1 MENRLI
7 VVDTD
12 VIIDFFRD
20 ISPAANV
27 FAALISVEKA
37 AMTAISVFELYAG
50 IEGAKRLRQIETLA
64 QELIIF
70 PLNTLEAAIA
80 GRIYTQL
87 KSRGKLIGT
96 HDILIAA
103 ICLANDLPLYTKNIA
118 HFSLI
123 KDIRLLSPNEILSSE
138 TN

>member
-20 ISPAANV
+20 ISSAADV
-27 FAALISVEKA
+27 FSKLVSLEKA
-37 AMTAISVFELYAG
+37 AITVTSVFELYAG
-50 IEGAKRLRQIETLA
+50 VEGSKRLRQIETLV
-64 QELIIF
+64 QQITIL
-70 PLNTLEAAIA
+70 PLNTIEAAMA

-87 KSRGKLIGT
+87 KTRGKLIGT

-103 ICLANDLPLYTKNIA
+103 ICIANNLPLYTKNVA
-118 HFSLI
+118 HFSEI
-123 KDIRLLSPNEILSSE
+123 KDIRLLSPDQILSP
-138 TN
+138 

>member
-1 MENRLI
+1 

-20 ISPAANV
+20 KPPAANV
-27 FAALISVEKA
+27 FAELISLEKA

-50 IEGAKRLRQIETLA
+50 IEGAKRLTQIETLV
-64 QELIIF
+64 QELIIL
-70 PLNTLEAAIA
+70 PLNTIEAAIA

-87 KSRGKLIGT
+87 KSRGKLVGT

-103 ICLANDLPLYTKNIA
+103 ICVANELPLYTKNIA
-118 HFSLI
+118 HFSAI
-123 KDIRLLSPNEILSSE
+123 KEIRLLSPNAILSSE

>member
-20 ISPAANV
+20 ISPAADV
-27 FAALISVEKA
+27 FSKLLSLEKA
-37 AMTAISVFELYAG
+37 AITAISVFELYAG
-50 IEGAKRLRQIETLA
+50 VEGSKRLRQIEILVQQITIL
-64 QELIIF
+64 
-70 PLNTLEAAIA
+70 PLNTIEAAIA

-87 KSRGKLIGT
+87 KTNGKLVGT

-103 ICLANDLPLYTKNIA
+103 ICIANNLPLYTKNVA
-118 HFSLI
+118 HFSKI
-123 KDIRLLSPNEILSSE
+123 KDIRLLSPDQILSP
-138 TN
+138 

>member
-1 MENRLI
+1 LENRLI

>member
-1 MENRLI
+1 LGNRLI

-27 FAALISVEKA
+27 FAKLISVEKA

-50 IEGAKRLRQIETLA
+50 IEGAKRLRQIETLV
-64 QELIIF
+64 QELIIL
-70 PLNTLEAAIA
+70 PLNTLEAAMA

-87 KSRGKLIGT
+87 KSRGKLVGT

-103 ICLANDLPLYTKNIA
+103 ICVANDLPLYTKNIA
-118 HFSLI
+118 HFSEI
-123 KDIRLLSPNEILSSE
+123 KDIRLLSPSEILSSE
-138 TN
+138 II

>member
-20 ISPAANV
+20 KPPAANV
-27 FAALISVEKA
+27 FAELISLEKA

-50 IEGAKRLRQIETLA
+50 IEGAKRLTQIETLVR
-64 QELIIF
+64 ELIIL
-70 PLNTLEAAIA
+70 PLDTLEAAIA

-87 KSRGKLIGT
+87 KSRGKLVGT

-103 ICLANDLPLYTKNIA
+103 ICVANDLPLYTKNIA
-118 HFSLI
+118 HFSEI
-123 KDIRLLSPNEILSSE
+123 KEIRLLSPNAILSSE

>member
-20 ISPAANV
+20 KSPAADV
-27 FAALISVEKA
+27 FAELISLEKA

-50 IEGAKRLRQIETLA
+50 IEGAKRLRQIENLV
-64 QELIIF
+64 QELIIL

-80 GRIYTQL
+80 GRISTQL
-87 KSRGKLIGT
+87 KSRGKLVGT
-96 HDILIAA
+96 QDILIAA
-103 ICLANDLPLYTKNIA
+103 ICVANDLPLYTKNMA

-123 KDIRLLSPNEILSSE
+123 KDIRLLSPNEVLSHG

>member
-12 VIIDFFRD
+12 VIIDFFQG
-20 ISPAANV
+20 ISPAADV
-27 FAALISVEKA
+27 LSELIPLEKA

-50 IEGAKRLRQIETLA
+50 VEGAKRLKQIETLV
-64 QELIIF
+64 QEITVL
-70 PLNTLEAAIA
+70 PLNTVEAAIA

-87 KSRGKLIGT
+87 KSRGKLVGT

-103 ICLANDLPLYTKNIA
+103 ICVANDLPLYTKNVA
-118 HFSLI
+118 HFSEI
-123 KDIRLLSPNEILSSE
+123 KDIRLLSPNEILSSAK
-138 TN
+138 T

>member
-1 MENRLI
+1 MI

-20 ISPAANV
+20 ISPAVNV
-27 FAALISVEKA
+27 FAELISSGKA
-37 AMTAISVFELYAG
+37 ALTSISVFELYAG
-50 IEGAKRLRQIETLA
+50 IEGAKRLRQIEILVQKITVL
-64 QELIIF
+64 
-70 PLNTLEAAIA
+70 PLNVIEAAMG

-103 ICLANDLPLYTKNIA
+103 ICIANDLPLYSKNIS
-118 HFSLI
+118 HFSEI
-123 KDIRLLSPNEILSSE
+123 KDIRLLSPSEILP
-138 TN
+138 

>member
-1 MENRLI
+1 MENQLT

-20 ISPAANV
+20 IAPASEV
-27 FAALISVEKA
+27 FSGLISLEKA

-50 IEGAKRLRQIETLA
+50 IEGAKRLRQIEALV
-64 QELIIF
+64 QEITVL
-70 PLNTLEAAIA
+70 PLNAIEAAIG

-87 KSRGKLIGT
+87 RSKGKLVGT

-103 ICLANDLPLYTKNIA
+103 ICVANDLPLYTKNIA
-118 HFSLI
+118 HFSEI
-123 KDIRLLSPNEILSSE
+123 KDIRLLSPKEILSSE

>member
-1 MENRLI
+1 LENRLI

-20 ISPAANV
+20 ISPAADV
-27 FAALISVEKA
+27 FAKLISSGKA

-50 IEGAKRLRQIETLA
+50 IEGAKRLRQIEILV
-64 QELIIF
+64 QEIAVF
-70 PLNTLEAAIA
+70 PLNVIEAAMG

-103 ICLANDLPLYTKNIA
+103 ICIANDLPLYTKNIA
-118 HFSLI
+118 HFSEI
-123 KDIRLLSPNEILSSE
+123 KDIWLLSPSEILPSE
-138 TN
+138 IN

>member
-1 MENRLI
+1 MGNRLI

-27 FAALISVEKA
+27 FAELISLEKA

-50 IEGAKRLRQIETLA
+50 IEGAKRLRQIETLV
-64 QELIIF
+64 QELIIL

-87 KSRGKLIGT
+87 KSRGKLVGT
-96 HDILIAA
+96 HDMLIAA

-118 HFSLI
+118 HFSEI